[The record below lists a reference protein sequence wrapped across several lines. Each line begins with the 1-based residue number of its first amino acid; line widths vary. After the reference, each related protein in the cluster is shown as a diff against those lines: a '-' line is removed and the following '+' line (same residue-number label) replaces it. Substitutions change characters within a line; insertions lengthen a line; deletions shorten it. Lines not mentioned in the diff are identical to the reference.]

1 MATNLKI
8 LERDI
13 KFFNIKANGYL
24 KKNILDPV
32 SNTEKK
38 RLLIE
43 REKLQIKLL
52 DSKCGVL
59 PEKVLTDINNKKSVQ
74 PTDVIIKNIIGGK

>member
-1 MATNLKI
+1 MSNLKI

-24 KKNILDPV
+24 NKNILDPI
-32 SNTEKK
+32 SNTEMK

-43 REKLQIKLL
+43 REKLHIKLL
-52 DSKCGVL
+52 DSKCGVSSD
-59 PEKVLTDINNKKSVQ
+59 KVLTDIKNKKAVQ
-74 PTDVIIKNIIGGK
+74 PADVIINKIIGEK